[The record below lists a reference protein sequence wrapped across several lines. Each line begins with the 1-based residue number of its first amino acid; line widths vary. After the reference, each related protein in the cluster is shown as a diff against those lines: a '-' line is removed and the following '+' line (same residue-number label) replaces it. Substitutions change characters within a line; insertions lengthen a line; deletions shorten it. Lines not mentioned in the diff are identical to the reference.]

1 MVLASTTSFP
11 FSKTMERHSHTGLQ
25 SLTNNLFLKLFTIIN
40 IIVIIIIIII
50 VISIVIIITI
60 IIRDRVDLF

>member
-40 IIVIIIIIII
+40 IIVIIIIII

-60 IIRDRVDLF
+60 IIRDKVDLF